1 MCCLWVGQQ
10 QQQQQQRQPKQQ
22 AELLTLVNRDIGAD
36 GLVW

>member
-1 MCCLWVGQQ
+1 MCCLCVGQ

-22 AELLTLVNRDIGAD
+22 TELLTLVNRDIGAD